1 MAKKIYYIPEGIPN
15 LKPLFPGLDL
25 DSVEEWSVIIKN
37 KSGNTIAQT
46 GRNVMG
52 CCCNENDKVRM
63 YFVNDIG
70 EIDSL
75 NLTKIQKTDDVKSSS
90 WKKSKPFPFDAT
102 SGGAYR
108 SNISDVEVFESETIC
123 YGERDQEWISEL
135 MRTPLAWI
143 EVPDRSDSSDGIYP
157 KKNMMPVLIKDTK
170 FVKRKNK
177 DRYQYVVKVEF
188 SMSNEANTKR

>member
-75 NLTKIQKTDDVKSSS
+75 NLTKVQKTDDVKSSS
-90 WKKSKPFPFDAT
+90 WKKSKPFPFDPT
-102 SGGAYR
+102 SGGTYR
-108 SNISDVEVFESETIC
+108 SDITDTETFESETIC
-123 YGERDQEWISEL
+123 YGEKDQEWISEL

-143 EVPDRSDSSDGIYP
+143 EVLDRSDSSDNIYP
-157 KKNMMPVLIKDTK
+157 KKNLVPVLIKDTK

-177 DRYQYVVKVEF
+177 DRFQYVVKVEF